1 MASQPFSGAQRIR
14 SAHGPQRPTPDHIR
28 LKTRPSAG
36 CSSVA
41 EPRVTRDNRTG
52 AVLVAAVLGQE
63 MARDDDVVLFGEDVA
78 ELGGVFGAS
87 RKLAQT
93 FGSDR
98 VFDTPISETAFVGM
112 AVGAAQCGLRPVVEL
127 MFVDFLGVC
136 FDQIANQMAK
146 NHYMSGGAVTVPLVL
161 RSAAGC
167 IGSAAQ
173 HSQVLSATFAHLP
186 GLKVVL
192 PGTLGDLQSLLV
204 AAVRDDDP
212 VIFLEHKMLLKT
224 RVTEIAF
231 NDAEPP
237 GTPVQPAPLG
247 TLREIRRGGDV
258 TIVASGWMVQ
268 QAMLAADA
276 LAATSIDASV
286 VDLRTIVPLDRD
298 GLAEVAARS
307 SHLLVV
313 DEDYLGFG
321 VTGEVVA
328 SIVER
333 LGDRSPRIA
342 RHALTVPVPANRQ
355 LEEAV
360 VPNAA
365 SITAAARRLLERP

>member
-1 MASQPFSGAQRIR
+1 M
-14 SAHGPQRPTPDHIR
+14 
-28 LKTRPSAG
+28 
-36 CSSVA
+36 
-41 EPRVTRDNRTG
+41 TRDNRNG
-52 AVLVAAVLGQE
+52 AVLVSAVLGQE
-63 MARDDDVVLFGEDVA
+63 MTRDDDIVLFGEDVA
-78 ELGGVFGAS
+78 DLGGVFGAS

-93 FGSDR
+93 FGADR

-146 NHYMSGGAVTVPLVL
+146 NHYMSGGTVTVPLVL

-173 HSQVLSATFAHLP
+173 HSQVLSGTFAHLP

-192 PGTLGDLQSLLV
+192 PGTPGDLQSLLV
-204 AAVRDDDP
+204 TAVRDDDP

-224 RVTEIAF
+224 RVAELAF
-231 NDAEPP
+231 NDALPP
-237 GTPVQPAPLG
+237 GTPVEAALLG
-247 TLREIRRGGDV
+247 RLREIRPGGDV

-268 QAMLAADA
+268 EAVRAADA
-276 LAATSIDASV
+276 LAASSIAASV

-307 SHLLVV
+307 THLLVV

-333 LGDRSPRIA
+333 LGNRAPRMA
-342 RHALTVPVPANRQ
+342 RHALTVSVPANRQ
-355 LEEAV
+355 LEQSV

-365 SITAAARRLLERP
+365 SIAAAVRHLLGES